1 MPSSSESAKM
11 ASYKLSQAAD
21 EDFEN
26 IFDYGIDT
34 FGLEQAVVYQTG
46 MKMRFDEMAENPML
60 YNAVDHIKQGYRRSV
75 FAAHSI
81 YYTVENDG
89 IKIIRILGRQG
100 PNKALS
106 EQEGAAGYC
115 DLARNSL
122 ISIQNE

>member
-89 IKIIRILGRQG
+89 IKIIRILGRQD
-100 PNKALS
+100 PDKALS
-106 EQEGAAGYC
+106 EQAY
-115 DLARNSL
+115 
-122 ISIQNE
+122 

>member
-1 MPSSSESAKM
+1 MPSSGESAKM
-11 ASYKLSQAAD
+11 ASYKLSQAAA

-46 MKMRFDEMAENPML
+46 MKMRFDEMAKNPML

-89 IKIIRILGRQG
+89 ITIIRILDRQD
-100 PNKALS
+100 PDKALS
-106 EQEGAAGYC
+106 GQAY
-115 DLARNSL
+115 
-122 ISIQNE
+122 

>member
-46 MKMRFDEMAENPML
+46 MKMRFDDMAENPML

-75 FAAHSI
+75 FGAHSM

-89 IKIIRILGRQG
+89 IKIIRILGRQH
-100 PNKALS
+100 PDKALS
-106 EQEGAAGYC
+106 EQAY
-115 DLARNSL
+115 
-122 ISIQNE
+122 

>member
-26 IFDYGIDT
+26 IFNYGIDT

-46 MKMRFDEMAENPML
+46 MKMRFGEMAENPML

-75 FAAHSI
+75 FTRVNTRALLSPMRRAGSSRYAA
-81 YYTVENDG
+81 
-89 IKIIRILGRQG
+89 
-100 PNKALS
+100 
-106 EQEGAAGYC
+106 
-115 DLARNSL
+115 
-122 ISIQNE
+122 

>member
-1 MPSSSESAKM
+1 M

-26 IFDYGIDT
+26 IFNYGIDT

-46 MKMRFDEMAENPML
+46 MKMRFNEMAENPML

-75 FAAHSI
+75 FVAHSI

-89 IKIIRILGRQG
+89 IKIIRILGRQD

-106 EQEGAAGYC
+106 EQAY
-115 DLARNSL
+115 
-122 ISIQNE
+122 

>member
-26 IFDYGIDT
+26 IFNYGIDT

-60 YNAVDHIKQGYRRSV
+60 YNAVDHIKQGYRRV
-75 FAAHSI
+75 FTRVNTRALLSPMRRAGSSRYAA
-81 YYTVENDG
+81 
-89 IKIIRILGRQG
+89 
-100 PNKALS
+100 
-106 EQEGAAGYC
+106 
-115 DLARNSL
+115 
-122 ISIQNE
+122 